1 MKKYLSQ
8 SEVMEILS
16 VSRKTLYRWRK
27 SSYLPAIKIGGK
39 IRYNIKEVNSFMC
52 NTLLEK

>member
-8 SEVMEILS
+8 SEVMELLS
-16 VSRKTLYRWRK
+16 VSCRTLCRWRK
-27 SSYLPAIKIGGK
+27 SGYLPAIKIGGQV
-39 IRYNIKEVNSFMC
+39 RYNIKEVNSFMC